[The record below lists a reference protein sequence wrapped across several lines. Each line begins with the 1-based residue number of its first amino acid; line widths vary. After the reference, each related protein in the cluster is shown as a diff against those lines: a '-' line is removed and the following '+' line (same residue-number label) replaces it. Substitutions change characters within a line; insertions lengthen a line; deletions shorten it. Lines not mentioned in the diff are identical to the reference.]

1 MWVVG
6 QFCHYVQSFELQ
18 RKRPATFSINSN
30 NEVDRRQLMMNQ
42 SLYTSRRKLK
52 EQHKRWL
59 SEYMDRTKGQ
69 HPTLSSLQR
78 DIFNNFPD
86 LGEAPKS
93 TTGRASRSQVH
104 FCFQKLEEI
113 EQKTATADRIRA
125 FFEAAAVIM
134 K

>member
-1 MWVVG
+1 
-6 QFCHYVQSFELQ
+6 
-18 RKRPATFSINSN
+18 
-30 NEVDRRQLMMNQ
+30 MMNQ
-42 SLYTSRRKLK
+42 SLYSSRRKIK

-59 SEYMDRTKGQ
+59 SEYIDKTKGQ
-69 HPTLSSLQR
+69 HLTLSSLQR

-86 LGEAPKS
+86 LDEASKS
-93 TTGRASRSQVH
+93 TTERASRSQVH

-113 EQKTATADRIRA
+113 EQKTATADSIRA

>member
-1 MWVVG
+1 MWVIS
-6 QFCHYVQSFELQ
+6 QFCHYIQCFELQ
-18 RKRPATFSINSN
+18 SKRPTTFSINSN

-42 SLYTSRRKLK
+42 SLYSSRRKLK

-59 SEYMDRTKGQ
+59 SEYIDKTKGQ
-69 HPTLSSLQR
+69 HLTLSSLQR

-86 LGEAPKS
+86 LDEASKS
-93 TTGRASRSQVH
+93 TTERASRSQVH

-113 EQKTATADRIRA
+113 EQKTATADSIRA